1 MEERKRRSKKTQL
14 TPRILPSKSIPKSWL
29 NKAIDRNGNE
39 KEFKPFQ
46 PNQKGKRN
54 QPKLF
59 SPKWS
64 KTQYGKPYKFNK
76 IRSIPWAKSFY
87 FSRKAKKREG
97 LKVIK
102 GGNTLDSLRLT
113 SLLPAMTL
121 FLFLFLSLGLSQHSK
136 TDWTEA

>member
-1 MEERKRRSKKTQL
+1 MAMKKNSNPSNQTKR
-14 TPRILPSKSIPKSWL
+14 
-29 NKAIDRNGNE
+29 E
-39 KEFKPFQ
+39 KGIN
-46 PNQKGKRN
+46 PN
-54 QPKLF
+54 F

-87 FSRKAKKREG
+87 FSRKAKEREG

-113 SLLPAMTL
+113 SLLPAITL
-121 FLFLFLSLGLSQHSK
+121 FLFLFLFLNLFLFLFLFLSLSQHSK
-136 TDWTEA
+136 TDWTESLKPNYDPEQNTPF